1 MKPLNYISIAMVLF
15 LQNHCSAQSWL
26 PVGGGIGCVTGEYV
40 LDLSQNLDSTK
51 LLAAGLIFTDGECD
65 TVCAVVSWNGS
76 IYEPL
81 APCDIGVVSLNVFA
95 FDDHIYCSGLL
106 VSQDLVVNTNDF
118 NVLQNGEW
126 DTIPNGIRGTIHEVV
141 EYDGSVYITG
151 YFDHCGNTP
160 CSLVCK
166 FDGTDVVPVYI
177 GEELAIGM
185 SVGFYQDTLFVS
197 GNFTHPNGDLPAG
210 RNKCC
215 KLVNGIL
222 ETVGPGFDSFGM
234 GTSLA
239 EFQNK
244 LYIAGSLREFG
255 SNELH
260 TIYYYENGQLH
271 HLTEEPDALVYAIK
285 AYNGGLY
292 IAGDFHNIGSLPCEH
307 VARWDGLEWTCLCN
321 DPFYILD
328 ELPCESQCI
337 KDIEIWNDTL
347 YVAGVFNQI
356 GQTETKRIAK
366 LDMNLLEAFPT
377 SIDVI
382 NAAPLKIY
390 PNPTNGLITL
400 SGPPS
405 GVEFSVR
412 ICDSLGQLVFASNNS
427 LQIDISSFSAGI
439 YFLHYQDQNRCST
452 ISFIKQF

>member
-1 MKPLNYISIAMVLF
+1 MVLF

-166 FDGTDVVPVYI
+166 YRRNRCCSLCTPAKNWQ
-177 GEELAIGM
+177 LAWN
-185 SVGFYQDTLFVS
+185 VGLLIKIRSMFQET
-197 GNFTHPNGDLPAG
+197 FTNISKRRLHLRN

-215 KLVNGIL
+215 KLVNGI
-222 ETVGPGFDSFGM
+222 
-234 GTSLA
+234 
-239 EFQNK
+239 
-244 LYIAGSLREFG
+244 R
-255 SNELH
+255 
-260 TIYYYENGQLH
+260 
-271 HLTEEPDALVYAIK
+271 
-285 AYNGGLY
+285 
-292 IAGDFHNIGSLPCEH
+292 
-307 VARWDGLEWTCLCN
+307 
-321 DPFYILD
+321 
-328 ELPCESQCI
+328 
-337 KDIEIWNDTL
+337 
-347 YVAGVFNQI
+347 
-356 GQTETKRIAK
+356 
-366 LDMNLLEAFPT
+366 
-377 SIDVI
+377 
-382 NAAPLKIY
+382 
-390 PNPTNGLITL
+390 
-400 SGPPS
+400 
-405 GVEFSVR
+405 
-412 ICDSLGQLVFASNNS
+412 
-427 LQIDISSFSAGI
+427 
-439 YFLHYQDQNRCST
+439 
-452 ISFIKQF
+452 